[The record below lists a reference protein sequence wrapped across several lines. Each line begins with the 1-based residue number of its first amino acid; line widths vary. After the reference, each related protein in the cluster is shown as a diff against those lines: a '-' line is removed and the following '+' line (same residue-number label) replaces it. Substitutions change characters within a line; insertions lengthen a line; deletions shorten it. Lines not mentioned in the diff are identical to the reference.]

1 MKHLKV
7 TTIFYSIQG
16 EATHIG
22 KASIFIRLYGC
33 NLECPFCD
41 DLLHTEKYTHYAY
54 EEILNQISKYP
65 SKHIIITGG
74 EPSIYDLN
82 DFIEFL
88 QKHNYY
94 VSIETNGFN
103 FCNISNA
110 DWITYS
116 PKDWTQI
123 DLTYADEFK
132 FVVNRQTDIG
142 PLLGLRT
149 TKPMFIQPENGLH
162 IPNMENIQHCINLVQ
177 QYSHF
182 KLSVQMHKFLAIQ

>member
-1 MKHLKV
+1 MDTLKV

-16 EATHIG
+16 EATHMG

-41 DLLHTEKYTHYAY
+41 DLLHTEKYTNYNY
-54 EEILNQISKYP
+54 EKILNEIKEYP

-74 EPSIYDLN
+74 EPSIYNLN
-82 DFIEFL
+82 KFITFL
-88 QKHNYY
+88 QQQDYY

-103 FCNISNA
+103 FSNISSA

-116 PKDWTQI
+116 PKDWTKI
-123 DLTYADEFK
+123 DLNYANEFK
-132 FVVNRQTDIG
+132 FIVNQQTDIS
-142 PLLGLRT
+142 PLLELKT

-162 IPNMENIQHCINLVQ
+162 TPNMTNIQHCITLVQ
-177 QYSHF
+177 QHSHF
-182 KLSVQMHKFLAIQ
+182 KLSVQMHKFLNIN

>member
-1 MKHLKV
+1 MDTLKV

-16 EATHIG
+16 EATHMG

-41 DLLHTEKYTHYAY
+41 DLLHTEKYTSYAY
-54 EEILNQISKYP
+54 EEILNEIKKYP

-82 DFIEFL
+82 EFITFL
-88 QKHNYY
+88 QQQDYY
-94 VSIETNGFN
+94 ISIETNGYN
-103 FCNISNA
+103 FKNISNA

-116 PKDWTQI
+116 PKDWTKI
-123 DLTYADEFK
+123 DLNHADEFK
-132 FVVNRQTDIG
+132 FVVNQQTDIK
-142 PLLGLRT
+142 PLLELKT

-162 IPNMENIQHCINLVQ
+162 IPDMTNIQHCIKLVQ
-177 QYSHF
+177 QHSHF
-182 KLSVQMHKFLAIQ
+182 KLSVQMHKFLKIL

>member
-1 MKHLKV
+1 MDTLKV

-16 EATHIG
+16 EATHMG

-41 DLLHTEKYTHYAY
+41 DLLHTEKYTSYTY
-54 EEILNQISKYP
+54 KEVLNEIKEYP

-74 EPSIYDLN
+74 EPSIYNLN
-82 DFIEFL
+82 EFITFL
-88 QKHNYY
+88 QQQDYY

-103 FCNISNA
+103 FSNISNA

-123 DLTYADEFK
+123 DLTHADEFK
-132 FVVNRQTDIG
+132 FVVSQQTDIK
-142 PLLGLRT
+142 PLLGLKT
-149 TKPMFIQPENGLH
+149 TTPMYIQPENGLH
-162 IPNMENIQHCINLVQ
+162 IPNMENIQHCIELVQ
-177 QYSHF
+177 QHPRF
-182 KLSVQMHKFLAIQ
+182 KLSVQMHKFLEIL